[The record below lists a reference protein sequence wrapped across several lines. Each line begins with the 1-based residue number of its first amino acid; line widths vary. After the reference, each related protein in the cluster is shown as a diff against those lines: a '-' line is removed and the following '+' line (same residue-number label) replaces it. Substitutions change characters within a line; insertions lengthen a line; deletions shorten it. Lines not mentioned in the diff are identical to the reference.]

1 MNINDIMLQGDA
13 GSGTT
18 EASSKYY
25 NVGKNNAAIADAGY
39 LGIRGKAVQTDFMMP
54 QLQGL
59 RESGSE
65 NYTGRQA
72 TEIAADR
79 VQNDNAASRNLKV
92 VTGEDCAALEDEDSA
107 LEEYQKSSLER
118 AVKRIREER
127 EWKEIK
133 NFASS
138 WRTIWKKCSSRDFWR
153 KRARHRS
160 VTRCRKQIC
169 LQPKNLWIR

>member
-1 MNINDIMLQGDA
+1 MRIR
-13 GSGTT
+13 TT

-25 NVGKNNAAIADAGY
+25 NVGKNNAATADAGY
-39 LGIRGKAVQTDFMMP
+39 LGIRSKAVQTDFMMP

-127 EWKEIK
+127 EWKADRMEENKELREQLANDLENAAAGIFGAK
-133 NFASS
+133 E
-138 WRTIWKKCSSRDFWR
+138 RGTDP
-153 KRARHRS
+153 

>member
-25 NVGKNNAAIADAGY
+25 NVGKNNAATADAGY
-39 LGIRGKAVQTDFMMP
+39 LGIRSKAVQTDFMMP

-79 VQNDNAASRNLKV
+79 AHTAEMNRSCFSTKTTRQRCHINKRRKILV
-92 VTGEDCAALEDEDSA
+92 VH
-107 LEEYQKSSLER
+107 
-118 AVKRIREER
+118 
-127 EWKEIK
+127 
-133 NFASS
+133 FA
-138 WRTIWKKCSSRDFWR
+138 
-153 KRARHRS
+153 
-160 VTRCRKQIC
+160 
-169 LQPKNLWIR
+169 WIRMENKACTCFFTKCCITIHITWIAFQIL

>member
-59 RESGSE
+59 RESGRRIIRVD
-65 NYTGRQA
+65 RQ
-72 TEIAADR
+72 R
-79 VQNDNAASRNLKV
+79 SRS
-92 VTGEDCAALEDEDSA
+92 GSCA
-107 LEEYQKSSLER
+107 K
-118 AVKRIREER
+118 
-127 EWKEIK
+127 
-133 NFASS
+133 
-138 WRTIWKKCSSRDFWR
+138 
-153 KRARHRS
+153 
-160 VTRCRKQIC
+160 
-169 LQPKNLWIR
+169 